1 MNGSPKPPRKRRSE
15 RKKTDPAGGATRVP
29 ARSFRPRI
37 GRSELLHAAKI
48 ITPRDRRICH
58 DLYDHHVL
66 TTTQISD
73 LHFTFTNPRTA
84 RRRLRKLYLAHVLDN
99 FERHRESWGS
109 HPLHYIMGEI
119 AMRIVAT
126 DRGLDLKRVRYRL
139 DRDRALASSSKL
151 THLIETNDFFA
162 KLARACRAAGDHEL
176 VEWWSEQ
183 RSAAAWKG
191 TLDSPLVRPDGQGVV
206 KGPER
211 PCSFTLELD
220 RGTERGDRL
229 ATKLYQYQLIAGHD
243 DSPDALLFLFPSFDR
258 EVNARRRLDVPI
270 RMQVATSHSQL
281 FQGDPLGEVW
291 LPVDF
296 AHADSNRRRRL
307 MDLSDGSGR

>member
-1 MNGSPKPPRKRRSE
+1 MPRSE
-15 RKKTDPAGGATRVP
+15 GQKADPARGATRVP

-48 ITPRDRRICH
+48 ITARDRRICH

-84 RRRLRKLYLAHVLDN
+84 RRRLRKLYLARVLDN

-109 HPLHYIMGEI
+109 HPLHYIMDEI
-119 AMRIVAT
+119 AIRIVAT

-139 DRDRALASSSKL
+139 DRDRELASSSRL
-151 THLIETNDFFA
+151 AHLVETNDFFA
-162 KLARACRAAGDHEL
+162 KLVRGCREIGDHEL

-191 TLDSPLVRPDGQGVV
+191 TLESPLVRPDGQGVV
-206 KGPER
+206 KGPEKL
-211 PCSFTLELD
+211 CSFALELD

-229 ATKLYQYQLIAGHD
+229 ATKLYQYQLIAGND

-258 EVNARRRLDVPI
+258 EVNARRSLDIPVGI
-270 RMQVATSHSQL
+270 QVATSHREL
-281 FQGDPLGEVW
+281 FEEDPLGEVW
-291 LPVDF
+291 LSVDF
-296 AHADSNRRRRL
+296 AQADTNRRRRL
-307 MDLSDGSGR
+307 MDLPKGRAR